1 MESDLFALV
10 AAGLEAHTDLD
21 RLEARGT
28 LRIAL
33 KKAGVDPKTF
43 TVPELEAVFAKIMP
57 DELAQRG
64 AANAVEV
71 CGIVLKSLPSEVPA
85 APGDSATSR
94 DEIMRRL
101 ASS

>member
-1 MESDLFALV
+1 MDSDLFALV
-10 AAGLEAHTDLD
+10 ADRLEALTDLD

-33 KKAGVDPKTF
+33 KKAGVNAKKF
-43 TVPELEAVFAKIMP
+43 TGAELEAVFAKIMP
-57 DELAQRG
+57 DELAKRG
-64 AANAVEV
+64 ATDAADV
-71 CGIVLKSLPSEVPA
+71 CNRVLASLPSDERDE
-85 APGDSATSR
+85 PGDSAASR

>member
-1 MESDLFALV
+1 MASELFEL
-10 AAGLEAHTDLD
+10 AADRLEEQTDLD

-33 KKAGVDPKTF
+33 KKAGVDPEGCTF
-43 TVPELEAVFAKIMP
+43 AELEAVFARVMP
-57 DELAQRG
+57 SELAERGTTDG
-64 AANAVEV
+64 AAV
-71 CGIVLKSLPSEVPA
+71 CDLVLKSLPRDLSGTDGDA
-85 APGDSATSR
+85 AASR